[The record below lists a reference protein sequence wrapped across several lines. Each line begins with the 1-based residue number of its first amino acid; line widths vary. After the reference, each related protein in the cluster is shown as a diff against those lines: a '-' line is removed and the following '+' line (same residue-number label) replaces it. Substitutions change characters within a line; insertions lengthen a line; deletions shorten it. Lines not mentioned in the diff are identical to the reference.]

1 MVVEVRRFF
10 DMSDFAPPVQ
20 DRLTELE
27 EQQAAKGIKQAGQ
40 Q

>member
-10 DMSDFAPPVQ
+10 DMSDFTPPVQ
-20 DRLTELE
+20 DKLTKLE
-27 EQQAAKGIKQAGQ
+27 EEQAVRFGNKPGQ

>member
-20 DRLTELE
+20 DKLTDLE
-27 EQQAAKGIKQAGQ
+27 EEQAAKFGNKPGQ
-40 Q
+40 